1 MSPELAASLDRMAGL
16 LLDEGTVEA
25 VLDLVVSLA
34 CSSIDRVDDVSVSVR
49 KSRSLETTNSS
60 SDAARE
66 VDHVQYKT
74 GEGPCVAAMR
84 EGDTFN
90 VILAEETQWPN
101 FTAAART
108 AGFGSVFSTPL
119 RTAERT
125 IGSLNFYSRAEDRF
139 SDDEAAA
146 AQVFADHASV
156 AMANAMA
163 YATSVATNLH
173 LQTALASART
183 IGRAQGVLMARQGC
197 TSEVAFDML
206 RRSSQRTN
214 RKLREIAEDIT
225 APLER
230 SQKPAS

>member
-1 MSPELAASLDRMAGL
+1 MAAL

-34 CSSIDRVDDVSVSVR
+34 CASIDRVDDVSI
-49 KSRSLETTNSS
+49 SLQRTLGPETTTAS
-60 SDAARE
+60 SDAARD
-66 VDHVQYKT
+66 VDHEQYRT

-84 EGDTFN
+84 EGTTFN
-90 VILAEETQWPN
+90 VVLAEETQWPN
-101 FTAAART
+101 FTAAAQA

-125 IGSLNFYSRAEDRF
+125 VGSLNFYSRAGNRFNED
-139 SDDEAAA
+139 EVVA

-173 LQTALASART
+173 LQAALDGART

-197 TSEVAFDML
+197 TSEAAFDML
-206 RRSSQRTN
+206 RRTSQRTN
-214 RKLREIAEDIT
+214 RKLREIAEDVT

-230 SQKPAS
+230 SHKSAS